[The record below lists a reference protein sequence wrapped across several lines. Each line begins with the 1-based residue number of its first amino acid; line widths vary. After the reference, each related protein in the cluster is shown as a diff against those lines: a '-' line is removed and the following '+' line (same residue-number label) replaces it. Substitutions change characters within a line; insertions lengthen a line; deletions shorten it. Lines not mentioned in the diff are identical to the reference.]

1 MQLCHNPFPS
11 IRRELSLN
19 LFWVNKKSQL
29 ISRPVN
35 QYQDQSINIK
45 TSQSKSR
52 PVNQYQDQPI
62 NIKISLIKITY
73 FSPKQFIYNV
83 IGSCYIDKL
92 PIKTRSVPG
101 DFVDSIA
108 CLLNYTHYK
117 RFFGLHRTTVKLYSL
132 QEIFV
137 DSIAWLLNYTHYKRF
152 CGLHRLTVK
161 LY

>member
-19 LFWVNKKSQL
+19 LFWVNKKSQS

-35 QYQDQSINIK
+35 QYQDQSIKIK
-45 TSQSKSR
+45 TSQSISR
-52 PVNQYQDQPI
+52 PANQYQDQ
-62 NIKISLIKITY
+62 SVIKITY

-83 IGSCYIDKL
+83 IGSCYNDKL